1 MKDYRA
7 DLERIFMSAVDYAD
21 AEHLVRNAVMNDG
34 KCIMIDSEYLCDLRK
49 VYMFALGKA
58 ASAMARGF
66 MSVCDVEKGI
76 VVSNKVEKF
85 PENIEVIK
93 AGHPLP
99 DEGSVAGANA
109 MKKLASEA
117 DEDTLCVFLVSG
129 GGSAMLSAP
138 AFGITLEDHVKTF
151 DLLIRSGADIEDINI
166 VRRHISEIKGGK
178 LAEMAAPA
186 MCVTLA
192 ISDVVAG
199 SPETIASG
207 PTFTDHT
214 TWADTAEVIERYNL
228 FKKLPERVAE
238 VIRNGEAGLLPETV
252 KKDRSSYRY
261 HILASNLGGLERAAD
276 TANVLGYKVR
286 MYGQL
291 DCSARAAAEVMAAR
305 AAENLINASDV
316 PVCMIFGGEVTVH
329 VTGDG
334 KGGRCQ
340 QLALEYL
347 LLDKPSDT
355 YVLCAS
361 TDGQDGNTDAAGAFA
376 DSSLSLE
383 GAENAILTNDSYRF
397 FDKNNSLLFTGKT
410 GTNIN
415 DLYIVIIPQ
424 FESSGL
430 LYAYEENNSFLT
442 F

>member
-1 MKDYRA
+1 
-7 DLERIFMSAVDYAD
+7 MSAVDYAD

-49 VYMFALGKA
+49 IYLFALGKA
-58 ASAMARGF
+58 ASAMAKGF
-66 MSVCDVEKGI
+66 MSVCDVAKGV
-76 VVSNKVEKF
+76 VVSNKTEKF

-99 DEGSVAGANA
+99 DEGSVKGAEA
-109 MKKLASEA
+109 MKKLAAEA

-138 AFGITLEDHVKTF
+138 AFGITLEEHIKTF
-151 DLLIRSGADIEDINI
+151 DLLIRSGADIEDINT

-178 LAEMAAPA
+178 LAEMASPA
-186 MCVTLA
+186 LCVTLA

-199 SPETIASG
+199 SPEAIASG

-214 TWADTAEVIERYNL
+214 TWSDTAEVIERYNL
-228 FKKLPERVAE
+228 FSKLPERVAE
-238 VIRNGEAGLLPETV
+238 VIHNGEAGLLPETV
-252 KKDRSSYRY
+252 KKDRSEYRY

-276 TANVLGYKVR
+276 TAHMLGYKVR

-291 DCSARAAAEVMAAR
+291 DCTARAASELMAVR
-305 AAENLINASDV
+305 AGENLMNASDA
-316 PVCMIFGGEVTVH
+316 PVCMIFGGEVVVH

-347 LLDKPSDT
+347 LQDKPADT
-355 YVLCAS
+355 FVLCAS
-361 TDGQDGNTDAAGAFA
+361 TDGIDGNTDAAGAFA
-376 DSSLSLE
+376 DNTVSLE
-383 GAENAILTNDSYRF
+383 GAEEAVLTNDSYSF
-397 FDKNNSLLFTGKT
+397 FEKNESLLFTGKT

-415 DLYIVIIPQ
+415 DLYIVIIPH
-424 FESSGL
+424 FESE
-430 LYAYEENNSFLT
+430 AAMRAMAEEQSYI
-442 F
+442 